1 MCLIGLR
8 HITNKVLKDIDLD
21 IKDGE
26 LMVMI
31 GPSGAGKS
39 TLLNTIAGFV
49 PCTGEICMGD
59 RSVTTLPPHQ
69 RRVGYVFQDLY
80 LFPHLSVAKNILL
93 AMKNLAWSEKE
104 KKEKLV
110 TVLDC
115 FKLERLSEKKPEKLS
130 GGEKQRAAMARAVVG
145 EPSVL
150 LLDEPFAHLDFRTA
164 DHMRT
169 TFRQIQ
175 QELGITTLFVTH
187 DLAEAKILGDRIV
200 LMKKGRM
207 CNMFTRNALTDAFSE
222 LSSALFES
230 DGLRIAV

>member
-1 MCLIGLR
+1 MGLIGL
-8 HITNKVLKDIDLD
+8 HGVTNQVLKGVDLE
-21 IKDGE
+21 IRDGE
-26 LMVMI
+26 LMVMV

-49 PCTGEICMGD
+49 SCTGEICLGD
-59 RSVTTLPPHQ
+59 CRVNELPPHQ

-80 LFPHLSVAKNILL
+80 LFPHLSASKNILL
-93 AMKNLAWSEKE
+93 AMKNLPWSEKE
-104 KKEKLV
+104 KKEKLS
-110 TVLDC
+110 TVLRR
-115 FKLERLSEKKPEKLS
+115 FKLEKLSHKKPEKLS
-130 GGEKQRAAMARAVVG
+130 GGEKQRVAMARAVVG

-175 QELGITTLFVTH
+175 QALGITTLFVTH

-200 LMKKGRM
+200 LMKQGRV
-207 CNMFTRNALTDAFSE
+207 CNMFTRDARIDAFSE
-222 LSSALFES
+222 FSSALFES
-230 DGLRIAV
+230 AGLRVAF